1 MLMLNV
7 RCKDE
12 MQVFLYFF
20 CNICEGS
27 RYASPTPPPPPTPE
41 KIKNSAVA
49 YLQATSIND
58 KYLVITSVITRM
70 AS

>member
-1 MLMLNV
+1 MHH
-7 RCKDE
+7 
-12 MQVFLYFF
+12 
-20 CNICEGS
+20 
-27 RYASPTPPPPPTPE
+27 PHPPTPE
-41 KIKNSAVA
+41 KIKNNAVA